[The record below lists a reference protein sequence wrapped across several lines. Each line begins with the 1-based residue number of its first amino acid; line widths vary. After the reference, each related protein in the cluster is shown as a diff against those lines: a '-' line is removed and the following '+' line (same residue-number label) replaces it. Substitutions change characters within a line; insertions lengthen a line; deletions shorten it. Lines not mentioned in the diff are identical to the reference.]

1 MTESLNRPAPRTL
14 PLHRMSDLSASFW
27 ELEGLIASGLERDEA
42 LFVMAIR
49 RGEMAATFAIAPN
62 AGPRRQGHGLLA
74 RT

>member
-1 MTESLNRPAPRTL
+1 MTESPNRPAPRTL
-14 PLHRMSDLSASFW
+14 PLHRMSELPASFW

-49 RGEMAATFAIAPN
+49 RGAMAATFSISPTTVR
-62 AGPRRQGHGLLA
+62 RRQGDVMLA